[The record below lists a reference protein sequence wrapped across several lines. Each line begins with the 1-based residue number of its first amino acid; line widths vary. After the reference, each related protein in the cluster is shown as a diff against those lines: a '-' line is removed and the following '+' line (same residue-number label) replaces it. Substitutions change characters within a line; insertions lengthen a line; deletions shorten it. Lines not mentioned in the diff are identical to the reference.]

1 MVTNLRMQMNNLA
14 EQFIIENKMDKAAA
28 VLNKSLTA
36 LPEKNAPYDQPQ
48 IMWQTAELLFK
59 AGDLETATK
68 LAERVFAL
76 NNQMLDYYESLT
88 KAEQKT
94 IERKMQMSAFVNE
107 ELVKDME
114 AFVPGS
120 EAAKNM
126 RAAHEAALDNVGLLE
141 LMKEERGKKEQMEAQ
156 MKLRDSLIKVLGQE
170 KFDSLSNVRKS
181 QGKF

>member
-1 MVTNLRMQMNNLA
+1 
-14 EQFIIENKMDKAAA
+14 MDKAVA
-28 VLNKSLTA
+28 VLNKSINS

-59 AGDLETATK
+59 AGDIQTATK
-68 LAERVFAL
+68 LAERVFTL

-88 KAEQKT
+88 KAEQKS

-114 AFVPGS
+114 AYTPGS

-126 RAAHEAALDNVGLLE
+126 RAAHEVALDNVGLLE
-141 LMKEERGKKEQMEAQ
+141 LMKEERGKKEAMEAQ
-156 MKLRDSLIKVLGQE
+156 MALRDSLIKVMGQA
-170 KFDSLSNVRKS
+170 KFDSLSKVKRS